1 MDGGD
6 GAGNTGGTSDGG
18 AGVIGFGGMGTPP
31 MFGGS
36 GTSGIGGKNKPFSPQ
51 TVPSWHRTA
60 AGAPE
65 EAASVAAPPGRT
77 EPTTA
82 TAAGACFRPWRA
94 ARWPWNKE
102 NATSS
107 RSRCEPLILESR
119 DGSASDLNA
128 VCLTWYTYL

>member
-60 AGAPE
+60 AGAPGIDDMVQE
-65 EAASVAAPPGRT
+65 LCPDVS
-77 EPTTA
+77 TA
-82 TAAGACFRPWRA
+82 GH
-94 ARWPWNKE
+94 
-102 NATSS
+102 TS
-107 RSRCEPLILESR
+107 
-119 DGSASDLNA
+119 
-128 VCLTWYTYL
+128 